1 MNVEADDQQQC
12 DTTSENEDN
21 SSPDDDQPIVPD
33 LGEVKVVDI
42 SEISPAEK
50 NPRKIPMQ
58 AVEIVYHS
66 LKRFGWQQPHVVDAD
81 GVLIVGHTRLQAA
94 RLLGLTRVPVIYAEN
109 LTDAEVEAYRIA
121 DNRTH
126 DYTSWDLPQLVE
138 QLENLADD
146 FSDVLGL
153 EDWRTLV
160 DEFEDLSLNLSDGAS
175 VDMSGNGFEITVV
188 FKDKE
193 SALAAEMGLMDI
205 PGVMDVR
212 HRLRAQYGK

>member
-1 MNVEADDQQQC
+1 VNVEADDQQQC

-58 AVEIVYHS
+58 AVEIVSHS
-66 LKRFGWQQPHVVDAD
+66 LKRFGWQQPLVVDAD